1 MRIIIYSVED
11 NDTGLI
17 YIGNTTC
24 DTLESRMITHLRD
37 YERYTRHVSGQSRNT
52 RVRRLSIFPILE
64 NNNYTERVIE
74 VYDAKDDTDV
84 LEREGYWQKR
94 YKDRYGELL
103 INIRMEGKKRYQT
116 DEEKRLYEKETKRK
130 WRRKKY
136 VKEVLDDIIDTIVQ
150 HHTQLIGDYSDGVW
164 V

>member
-17 YIGNTTC
+17 YVGSTTC
-24 DTLESRMITHLRD
+24 ETLESRMITHLRD
-37 YERYTRHVSGQSRNT
+37 YERYTRHVSGQSRDT

-84 LEREGYWQKR
+84 LDREGYWQKL

-103 INIRMEGKKRYQT
+103 INIRMEGKRNQT
-116 DEEKRLYEKETKRK
+116 DEEKKLYEKETKRK
-130 WRRKKY
+130 YRQKKY

-150 HHTQLIGDYSDGVW
+150 HHTQLIGDYSEGVW